1 MQEKLTLQAVKILEQ
16 CPVLAAPQTASG
28 QMLALDIARGA
39 VDLSKKEILP
49 LRFTMS
55 RDLAVREES
64 YRAICAQL
72 EGFLSRGQDVAMVNL
87 GDVSIYATA
96 YYIFDRLQ
104 KAGFPAKM
112 VPGITSF
119 SAVAAQLGWSLTEEN
134 APLHIIPGSTDL
146 QAALHLP
153 GTKVLMENSSHF
165 QINDYLKPGRHA
177 HLVGIGGVS
186 MRPLG
191 LVLRSMGMQ
200 ISGSDMNASVS
211 TDELM
216 AKGIAVS
223 IGHRAENI
231 EGADCVIRTAAANN
245 DNPEI
250 AAARAAGIPIFERA
264 QAWGYIMKAYRHA
277 ICVSGTHGKTT
288 TTSMLTQIFMEA
300 GKDPTVMIGGSL
312 PLLGAGHRVGQG
324 DTIILESCEYC
335 NSFLNFFPTT
345 AVVLDIDADHLDF
358 FKDLED
364 VKHSFRRFA
373 ELVPADGLIVANGD
387 DKNTL
392 DALDGLSL
400 VRFGMAE
407 TNDVYGTNFSEDYR
421 CFDVVC
427 GGKPYCHLELGVIGR
442 HNAMNALAAC
452 AVCWKFSIP
461 AEAVQRALH
470 EFHGAGR
477 RLEFKGRYHGADV
490 YDDYSHHPAE
500 LHALLSAVRLMG
512 YRRVIC
518 AFQPHTYSRTKAL
531 FSDFVRELS
540 AADLAVL
547 TDIYAARESNTIF
560 LMASAERSFICL

>member
-1 MQEKLTLQAVKILEQ
+1 M
-16 CPVLAAPQTASG
+16 
-28 QMLALDIARGA
+28 
-39 VDLSKKEILP
+39 
-49 LRFTMS
+49 
-55 RDLAVREES
+55 
-64 YRAICAQL
+64 
-72 EGFLSRGQDVAMVNL
+72 
-87 GDVSIYATA
+87 
-96 YYIFDRLQ
+96 
-104 KAGFPAKM
+104 
-112 VPGITSF
+112 
-119 SAVAAQLGWSLTEEN
+119 EN
-134 APLHIIPGSTDL
+134 AS
-146 QAALHLP
+146 
-153 GTKVLMENSSHF
+153 F
-165 QINDYLKPGRHA
+165 QIRDYLKPGCHA

-211 TDELM
+211 TDELIS
-216 AKGIAVS
+216 KGIDVA

-231 EGADCVIRTAAANN
+231 AGADCVIRTAAANN

-264 QAWGYIMKAYRHA
+264 QAWGYIMRAYRHA

-288 TTSMLTQIFMEA
+288 TTSMLTHIFMEA
-300 GKDPTVMIGGSL
+300 GRDPTVMIGGSL

-358 FKDLED
+358 FKDLADIEQ
-364 VKHSFRRFA
+364 SFRKFVS
-373 ELVPADGLIVANGD
+373 LVPEDGLIVANGD
-387 DKNTL
+387 DKNTR
-392 DALDGLSL
+392 DALEGISYIS
-400 VRFGMAE
+400 FGIE
-407 TNDVYGTNFSEDYR
+407 STNDVYGEHFSSDYR
-421 CFDVVC
+421 SFDVIC
-427 GGKPYCHLELGVIGR
+427 GGKHYCHLELGVLGR

-452 AVCWKFSIP
+452 AVAWRFDIP
-461 AEAVQRALH
+461 AEAVQKALA

-477 RLEFKGRYHGADV
+477 RLEFKGSYHGADV

-512 YRRVIC
+512 YKRVIC

-540 AADLAVL
+540 AVDLAVL
-547 TDIYAARESNTIF
+547 TDIYAARESNTVGVSSKDLADQIPGSVYCPGLPQLTDF
-560 LMASAERSFICL
+560 LASIAQPGDIILTVGAGDVYKAGEKLLKLQ